1 MTEFFDER
9 ELYTFYDFVVDRKI
23 LANTDTYMQHA
34 KVLYDIHGDD
44 CNTANR
50 QIMSQ
55 KLCPGIY
62 NIYRKLFS

>member
-1 MTEFFDER
+1 MTEFLDER

-44 CNTANR
+44 YLQYCKSSDYEPEAMPWN
-50 QIMSQ
+50 
-55 KLCPGIY
+55 L
-62 NIYRKLFS
+62 